1 MESTKQKIDKLL
13 GIQDDSSIDDFLND
27 LTKDNQTV
35 SASMSEITSE
45 IKEDLQKVD
54 EQLGLVSDN
63 GSNSILVLSDIEK
76 SMKEVEELISLSKL
90 MFKHIYENI
99 VSSELCDSELIGS
112 TAKMLEAIHI
122 NISEFINLYKDKE
135 RFIEKIKIMAYQQ
148 QQKIQ
153 LMDYK
158 HKLDLEKIQLA
169 KKEKQDN
176 VIDATEGSFTMSQEK
191 ITKLLDQLN

>member
-45 IKEDLQKVD
+45 IKEDLQKVY

-63 GSNSILVLSDIEK
+63 GSNTILVLSDIEK

-135 RFIEKIKIMAYQQ
+135 RFIEKIKIMAYQ
-148 QQKIQ
+148 
-153 LMDYK
+153 
-158 HKLDLEKIQLA
+158 
-169 KKEKQDN
+169 
-176 VIDATEGSFTMSQEK
+176 
-191 ITKLLDQLN
+191 

>member
-135 RFIEKIKIMAYQQ
+135 RFIEKIKIMAYQ
-148 QQKIQ
+148 
-153 LMDYK
+153 
-158 HKLDLEKIQLA
+158 
-169 KKEKQDN
+169 
-176 VIDATEGSFTMSQEK
+176 
-191 ITKLLDQLN
+191 

>member
-35 SASMSEITSE
+35 SASMSEITTE

-135 RFIEKIKIMAYQQ
+135 RFIEKIKIMAYQ
-148 QQKIQ
+148 
-153 LMDYK
+153 
-158 HKLDLEKIQLA
+158 
-169 KKEKQDN
+169 
-176 VIDATEGSFTMSQEK
+176 
-191 ITKLLDQLN
+191 

>member
-1 MESTKQKIDKLL
+1 
-13 GIQDDSSIDDFLND
+13 
-27 LTKDNQTV
+27 
-35 SASMSEITSE
+35 MSEITTE

-135 RFIEKIKIMAYQQ
+135 RFIEKIKIMAYQ
-148 QQKIQ
+148 
-153 LMDYK
+153 
-158 HKLDLEKIQLA
+158 
-169 KKEKQDN
+169 
-176 VIDATEGSFTMSQEK
+176 
-191 ITKLLDQLN
+191 

>member
-27 LTKDNQTV
+27 LTEDNQTV

-135 RFIEKIKIMAYQQ
+135 RFIEKIKIMAYQ
-148 QQKIQ
+148 
-153 LMDYK
+153 
-158 HKLDLEKIQLA
+158 
-169 KKEKQDN
+169 
-176 VIDATEGSFTMSQEK
+176 
-191 ITKLLDQLN
+191 

>member
-35 SASMSEITSE
+35 SASMSEITTE

>member
-27 LTKDNQTV
+27 LTKDNHTV

-90 MFKHIYENI
+90 MFR
-99 VSSELCDSELIGS
+99 VL
-112 TAKMLEAIHI
+112 
-122 NISEFINLYKDKE
+122 
-135 RFIEKIKIMAYQQ
+135 
-148 QQKIQ
+148 
-153 LMDYK
+153 
-158 HKLDLEKIQLA
+158 
-169 KKEKQDN
+169 
-176 VIDATEGSFTMSQEK
+176 
-191 ITKLLDQLN
+191 

>member
-35 SASMSEITSE
+35 SASMSEITTE

-135 RFIEKIKIMAYQQ
+135 RFVEKIKIMAYQ
-148 QQKIQ
+148 
-153 LMDYK
+153 
-158 HKLDLEKIQLA
+158 
-169 KKEKQDN
+169 
-176 VIDATEGSFTMSQEK
+176 
-191 ITKLLDQLN
+191 

>member
-45 IKEDLQKVD
+45 IKEDLQKVY

-135 RFIEKIKIMAYQQ
+135 RFIEKIKIMAYQ
-148 QQKIQ
+148 
-153 LMDYK
+153 
-158 HKLDLEKIQLA
+158 
-169 KKEKQDN
+169 
-176 VIDATEGSFTMSQEK
+176 
-191 ITKLLDQLN
+191 

>member
-63 GSNSILVLSDIEK
+63 GSNSILVLSDIAK

-135 RFIEKIKIMAYQQ
+135 RFIEKIKIMAYQ
-148 QQKIQ
+148 
-153 LMDYK
+153 
-158 HKLDLEKIQLA
+158 
-169 KKEKQDN
+169 
-176 VIDATEGSFTMSQEK
+176 
-191 ITKLLDQLN
+191 

>member
-45 IKEDLQKVD
+45 IEEDLQKVD

-122 NISEFINLYKDKE
+122 NISEYINLYKDKE
-135 RFIEKIKIMAYQQ
+135 RFIEKIKIMAYQ
-148 QQKIQ
+148 
-153 LMDYK
+153 
-158 HKLDLEKIQLA
+158 
-169 KKEKQDN
+169 
-176 VIDATEGSFTMSQEK
+176 
-191 ITKLLDQLN
+191 

>member
-13 GIQDDSSIDDFLND
+13 GIQDDSSIDDLLND
-27 LTKDNQTV
+27 LTKDNETV

-135 RFIEKIKIMAYQQ
+135 RFIEKIKIMAYQ
-148 QQKIQ
+148 
-153 LMDYK
+153 
-158 HKLDLEKIQLA
+158 
-169 KKEKQDN
+169 
-176 VIDATEGSFTMSQEK
+176 
-191 ITKLLDQLN
+191 

>member
-63 GSNSILVLSDIEK
+63 GSNTILVLSDIEK

-135 RFIEKIKIMAYQQ
+135 RFIEKIKIMAYQ
-148 QQKIQ
+148 
-153 LMDYK
+153 
-158 HKLDLEKIQLA
+158 
-169 KKEKQDN
+169 
-176 VIDATEGSFTMSQEK
+176 
-191 ITKLLDQLN
+191 